1 MDEEKYMLTAKE
13 YYTLY
18 CKAFSQLDKIATMA
32 EKALQDLEELQL
44 KMGDRFDTENAS
56 EDA

>member
-18 CKAFSQLDKIATMA
+18 CKAFSQLDKLATQA
-32 EKALQDLEELQL
+32 EKALQDLEELHP
-44 KMGDRFDTENAS
+44 KMGDRLDAENTS
-56 EDA
+56 EDT